1 MRFLAS
7 EVANAVAGTLVG
19 PDTLVD
25 GAAIDS
31 RELVGGQLFVPII
44 GARDGHDFIAA
55 ALERGAAAYLTSRP
69 PGEGATAG
77 VPAIVVDDTAA
88 ALTAWG
94 VAARSRLRAPVVGIT
109 GSVGKT
115 TTKDLLTAVLAHRYR
130 THASLRSFNN
140 ELGVPLTLLN
150 APDDTEATVVE
161 MGARGHGHI
170 AELCEVAR
178 PTIGVVT
185 TVELV
190 HTEMFGDL
198 EAVAEAKGELVEA
211 LPADGVAVLNADNP
225 FVAGMAARTS
235 ARVVT
240 IGVKGEVRA
249 TGVEVDGDLRTR
261 FELCS
266 PWGSAEVVLGV
277 RGAHNVHNALAAA
290 AVGLACGVE
299 VAAVAEGL
307 GQAEGSPWRMDLR
320 RAASGLYVLNDAYN
334 AGPAS
339 MEAALHALARLDAQR
354 RIAVLGPMAELGD
367 HQEAAHR
374 RVAEVAANLGIE
386 VLAVGTDDYGVP
398 SVPDVDAAFE
408 RLGSGSLGEGDA
420 VLVKG
425 SRVAGLERLAHRL
438 HGA

>member
-1 MRFLAS
+1 VS
-7 EVANAVAGTLVG
+7 EVAAVVSGTVVGAAGDEST
-19 PDTLVD
+19 VD

-31 RELVGGQLFVPII
+31 REMVGGELFVPIM
-44 GARDGHDFIAA
+44 GVRDGHDFITAA
-55 ALERGAAAYLTSRP
+55 VERGAAAYLTSRTT
-69 PGEGATAG
+69 EAVSTTE
-77 VPAIVVDDTAA
+77 VPAVVVDDTAA
-88 ALTAWG
+88 ALSTLG
-94 VAARSRLRAPVVGIT
+94 RLARSRLAGPVVGIT

-115 TTKDLLTAVLAHRYR
+115 TTKDLLTAVLGHRFR

-140 ELGVPLTLLN
+140 ELGVPLTLVN

-170 AELCEVAR
+170 AELCQVAC
-178 PTIGVVT
+178 PTVGVVT

-198 EAVAEAKGELVEA
+198 ESVAAAKGELIES
-211 LPADGVAVLNADNP
+211 LPDDGVAVLNADNP
-225 FVAGMAARTS
+225 FVAEMATRTS

-240 IGVKGEVRA
+240 IGKRGEVHA
-249 TGVEVDGDLRTR
+249 IAVEVDGDLRTR
-261 FELCS
+261 FELRS
-266 PWGSAEVVLGV
+266 PWGSTQVVLAV

-290 AVGLACGVE
+290 AVGLVCGVDL
-299 VAAVAEGL
+299 AAVAEGL

-320 RAASGLYVLNDAYN
+320 RAPSGLQVLNDAYN

-339 MEAALHALARLDAQR
+339 MEAALHALARLDADR

-367 HQEAAHR
+367 HHEAAHR
-374 RVAEVAANLGIE
+374 RVAELAAALGIE
-386 VLAVGTDDYGVP
+386 VLAVGTNDYGVA
-398 SVPDVDAAFE
+398 SVPDADAALE
-408 RLGSGSLGEGDA
+408 ALGPLGEGDA

-425 SRVAGLERLAHRL
+425 SRVAGLERLAHLL

>member
-19 PDTLVD
+19 PDVVVD

-31 RELVGGQLFVPII
+31 RELLGGELFVPII

-55 ALERGAAAYLTSRP
+55 ALERGAAAYLTSRTP
-69 PGEGATAG
+69 VDATGAG
-77 VPAIVVDDTAA
+77 PAITVEDTAV
-88 ALTAWG
+88 ALRALG
-94 VAARSRLRAPVVGIT
+94 ELARSRLRPPVVGIT

-150 APDDTEATVVE
+150 APDGTEATVVE

-198 EAVAEAKGELVEA
+198 ESVAEAKAELVEA

-225 FVAGMAARTS
+225 FVADMAARTS
-235 ARVVT
+235 AWVLT

-249 TGVEVDGDLRTR
+249 TGVEVDGELRTR

-299 VAAVAEGL
+299 VEAVAEGL
-307 GQAEGSPWRMDLR
+307 GQAEGSPWRMELR
-320 RAASGLYVLNDAYN
+320 HGANGLAVLNDAYN

-339 MEAALHALARLDAQR
+339 MEAALHALARLEARR

-374 RVAEVAANLGIE
+374 RVAEVAAKLGIE

-408 RLGSGSLGEGDA
+408 RLGSLGEGDA

-425 SRVAGLERLAHRL
+425 SRVAGLERLAQLLLAPRV
-438 HGA
+438 

>member
-1 MRFLAS
+1 MS
-7 EVANAVAGTLVG
+7 EVAAAVSGTVVGTAGDEAT
-19 PDTLVD
+19 VD

-31 RELVGGQLFVPII
+31 REMLGGELFVPIM
-44 GARDGHDFIAA
+44 GVRDGHDFITAA
-55 ALERGAAAYLTSRP
+55 VERGAAAYLTSRAA
-69 PGEGATAG
+69 EAMATAE
-77 VPAIVVDDTAA
+77 VPAVVVDDTAA
-88 ALTAWG
+88 ALSTLG
-94 VAARSRLRAPVVGIT
+94 GLARSRLAGPVVGIT

-115 TTKDLLTAVLAHRYR
+115 TTKDLLTAVLGHRYR

-140 ELGVPLTLLN
+140 ELGVPLTLVN

-170 AELCEVAR
+170 AELCQVAR
-178 PTIGVVT
+178 PTVGVVT

-198 EAVAEAKGELVEA
+198 ESVAAAKGELIES
-211 LPADGVAVLNADNP
+211 LPDEGVAVLNADNP
-225 FVAGMAARTS
+225 FVAEMAARTS

-240 IGVKGEVRA
+240 IGKRGEVHA
-249 TGVEVDGDLRTR
+249 AAVEVDGDLRTR
-261 FELCS
+261 FELRS
-266 PWGSAEVVLGV
+266 PWGSTEVVLAV

-290 AVGLACGVE
+290 AVGLVCGVDL
-299 VAAVAEGL
+299 AAVAEGL

-320 RAASGLYVLNDAYN
+320 RAPSGLQVLNDAYN

-339 MEAALHALARLDAQR
+339 MEAALHALARLDADR

-367 HQEAAHR
+367 HHEAAHR
-374 RVAEVAANLGIE
+374 RVAELAVALGIE
-386 VLAVGTDDYGVP
+386 VLAVGTDDYGVA
-398 SVPDVDAAFE
+398 SVPDADAALE
-408 RLGSGSLGEGDA
+408 SLGPLGEGDA

-425 SRVAGLERLAHRL
+425 SRVAGLEHLAHLL